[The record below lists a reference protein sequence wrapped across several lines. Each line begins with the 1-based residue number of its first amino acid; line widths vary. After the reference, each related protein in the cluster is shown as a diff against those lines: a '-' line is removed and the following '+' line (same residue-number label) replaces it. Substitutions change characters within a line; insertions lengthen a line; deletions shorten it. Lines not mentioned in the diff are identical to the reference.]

1 LLINPLSFTQ
11 QLSGLTMSK
20 SNYEPKNLKQRP
32 YRKYLVVWAGLAV
45 LVFVVGLV
53 VGYLKTTEAPQP
65 PSSAVETPAE
75 KSREVIL
82 YFASADGQALV
93 AETRDIAECQQ
104 DEDCL
109 RDLVRALIAGSQGAL
124 AAILPA
130 QVVLNDIS
138 VEGSLVNVDFSQELI
153 SAHPGGTQSE
163 LLTIYGLADT
173 LAVNFPHL
181 RQMRVLVDGTP
192 VATLKGHVDLRQP
205 INPDFSL
212 VEEGLAPVGGILSL
226 PVGEDE

>member
-1 LLINPLSFTQ
+1 MP
-11 QLSGLTMSK
+11 K
-20 SNYEPKNLKQRP
+20 SNYEPSNLKKRS
-32 YRKYLVVWAGLAV
+32 YRKYLVVWGALAV

-53 VGYLKTTEAPQP
+53 VGYLNTAEAPQP
-65 PSSAVETPAE
+65 LPSAVETSAVTT
-75 KSREVIL
+75 REVIL
-82 YFASADGQALV
+82 YFASVDGQALV

-109 RDLVRALIAGSQGAL
+109 RDTVRALIAGSQGGF

-130 QVVLNDIS
+130 QVVLNDVT

-181 RQMRVLVDGTP
+181 RQMRVLVDGEQ

-212 VEEGLAPVGGILSL
+212 VEEGMAPAGRIISL
-226 PVGEDE
+226 PAGGDE

>member
-1 LLINPLSFTQ
+1 MPKT
-11 QLSGLTMSK
+11 
-20 SNYEPKNLKQRP
+20 NYEPNNLKKRS
-32 YRKYLVVWAGLAV
+32 YSKALILWGVLAV
-45 LVFVVGLV
+45 LVFIVGLV
-53 VGYLKTTEAPQP
+53 VGYLKTAEAPQP
-65 PSSAVETPAE
+65 PPSVVATSAEEA
-75 KSREVIL
+75 REVIL
-82 YFASADGQALV
+82 YFASVDGQSLI
-93 AETRDIAECQQ
+93 AETRGIAECQQ

-109 RDLVRALIAGSQGAL
+109 RDTIRALIAGSQGEF

-130 QVVLNDIS
+130 QVVLNDVS

-181 RQMRVLVDGTP
+181 RQMRVLVDGVP

-205 INPDFSL
+205 ISPDFSL
-212 VEEGLAPVGGILSL
+212 VEEGMEPVGRILSL
-226 PVGEDE
+226 PAGGNE

>member
-1 LLINPLSFTQ
+1 MP
-11 QLSGLTMSK
+11 K
-20 SNYEPKNLKQRP
+20 SNDEPSNLKKRS
-32 YRKYLVVWAGLAV
+32 YRKSLVVWGTLAV

-53 VGYLKTTEAPQP
+53 VGYLNTAEAPQP
-65 PSSAVETPAE
+65 PPSVVETSAVTT
-75 KSREVIL
+75 REVIL
-82 YFASADGQALV
+82 YFASVDGQSLV

-109 RDLVRALIAGSQGAL
+109 RDTVRALIAGSQGEL
-124 AAILPA
+124 VAILPA
-130 QVVLNDIS
+130 QVVLNAVS

-181 RQMRVLVDGTP
+181 RQMRVLVDGVP

-205 INPDFSL
+205 ISPDFSL
-212 VEEGLAPVGGILSL
+212 VEEGMAPVGRILSL
-226 PVGEDE
+226 PAGGEE

>member
-1 LLINPLSFTQ
+1 MP
-11 QLSGLTMSK
+11 K
-20 SNYEPKNLKQRP
+20 SNYEPSNLKKRS
-32 YRKYLVVWAGLAV
+32 YRKYLILWGTLAV

-53 VGYLKTTEAPQP
+53 VGYLNTADAPQP
-65 PSSAVETPAE
+65 PQSAVETSAVTT
-75 KSREVIL
+75 REVIL
-82 YFASADGQALV
+82 YFASVDGQALV

-109 RDLVRALIAGSQGAL
+109 RDTVRALIAGSQGEF

-130 QVVLNDIS
+130 QVALNDVS

-181 RQMRVLVDGTP
+181 RQMRVLVDGAP

-212 VEEGLAPVGGILSL
+212 VEEGMAPVGRILSL
-226 PVGEDE
+226 PSGGDE

>member
-1 LLINPLSFTQ
+1 MP
-11 QLSGLTMSK
+11 K
-20 SNYEPKNLKQRP
+20 SNYEPNNLKKRS
-32 YRKYLVVWAGLAV
+32 YRKYLVVWGALAV

-53 VGYLKTTEAPQP
+53 VGYLKTAEAPQP
-65 PSSAVETPAE
+65 LPSAVVT
-75 KSREVIL
+75 SVVTTREVIL
-82 YFASADGQALV
+82 YFASVDGQSLV

-109 RDLVRALIAGSQGAL
+109 RDTVRALIAGSQSEL
-124 AAILPA
+124 AAILPP
-130 QVVLNDIS
+130 QVVLNDVS

-181 RQMRVLVDGTP
+181 RQMRVLVDGAP

-205 INPDFSL
+205 INPDFRL
-212 VEEGLAPVGGILSL
+212 VEEGMAPVGRILSL
-226 PVGEDE
+226 PAGGDE

>member
-1 LLINPLSFTQ
+1 MP
-11 QLSGLTMSK
+11 K
-20 SNYEPKNLKQRP
+20 SNYKPSNLKKRS
-32 YRKYLVVWAGLAV
+32 YRKYLVVWGTLAV
-45 LVFVVGLV
+45 LVLVVGLV
-53 VGYLKTTEAPQP
+53 VGYLNTAEAPQP
-65 PSSAVETPAE
+65 PPSVVETSAVTT
-75 KSREVIL
+75 REVIL
-82 YFASADGQALV
+82 YFASVDGQALV

-109 RDLVRALIAGSQGAL
+109 RDTVRALIAGSQGEF

-130 QVVLNDIS
+130 QVTLNDVS

-181 RQMRVLVDGTP
+181 RQMRVLVDGEQ

-212 VEEGLAPVGGILSL
+212 VEEGMAPVGRILSL
-226 PVGEDE
+226 PAGGDE

>member
-1 LLINPLSFTQ
+1 MP
-11 QLSGLTMSK
+11 K
-20 SNYEPKNLKQRP
+20 SNYKPSNLKKRS
-32 YRKYLVVWAGLAV
+32 YRKSLVVWGALAV

-53 VGYLKTTEAPQP
+53 VGYLNTAEAPQP
-65 PSSAVETPAE
+65 PPSVVETSAVTT
-75 KSREVIL
+75 REVIL
-82 YFASADGQALV
+82 YFASVDGQALV

-109 RDLVRALIAGSQGAL
+109 RDTVRALIAGSQGEF

-130 QVVLNDIS
+130 QVTLNDVS

-181 RQMRVLVDGTP
+181 RQMRVLVDGEQ

-212 VEEGLAPVGGILSL
+212 VEEGMAPAGRIISL
-226 PVGEDE
+226 PAGGDE

>member
-1 LLINPLSFTQ
+1 MP
-11 QLSGLTMSK
+11 K
-20 SNYEPKNLKQRP
+20 SNYEPNNSKKRS
-32 YRKYLVVWAGLAV
+32 YRKYLILWGALSI

-53 VGYLKTTEAPQP
+53 VGYLKTAEAPQAP
-65 PSSAVETPAE
+65 PSVVELSAE
-75 KSREVIL
+75 KAREVIL
-82 YFASADGQALV
+82 YFSSVDGQTLV
-93 AETRDIAECQQ
+93 AETRDVVECQQ

-109 RDLVRALIAGSQGAL
+109 RDTVRALIAGSQGEF

-130 QVVLNDIS
+130 QVVLNDVS

-181 RQMRVLVDGTP
+181 RQMRVLVDGAP
-192 VATLKGHVDLRQP
+192 IATLKGHVDLRQP

-212 VEEGLAPVGGILSL
+212 VEEGTAPVGSILRL
-226 PVGEDE
+226 PAGGEE